1 MSTLKTARWCMIASV
16 VLLAILADFSMLGAF
31 AGAERA
37 RLFFNSMPLV
47 IFWCVL
53 LLLFLA
59 GFVVFPSLRK
69 RKMLLLIHAGL
80 VLVLA
85 GGMYG
90 SALSHSLL
98 NRFTGASQVTRAFM
112 FLREGHTSNVAFLE
126 NEQPV
131 ELPFAV
137 CLKDASVEYYD
148 QSPMVKD
155 YRSVLEIFDNGTAVR
170 TAEIE
175 VNKPLYYKGYHLYQ
189 NTFAFEGTS
198 PVSGLMVVSARGV
211 RLVFAGYAM
220 ILLGLFAHFGRA
232 AFAHRPVQEDLP

>member
-1 MSTLKTARWCMIASV
+1 MIASV

-37 RLFFNSMPLV
+37 KLFFNSMPLV

-53 LLLFLA
+53 LLLFVA

-155 YRSVLEIFDNGTAVR
+155 YKSVLEIFDNGTAVK

-175 VNKPLYYKGYHLYQ
+175 VNKPLYYKGYHFYLDRFSAQ
-189 NTFAFEGTS
+189 GSQLIVKFLI
-198 PVSGLMVVSARGV
+198 VSSRGV
-211 RLVFAGYAM
+211 RLVFAGYAV
-220 ILLGLFAHFGRA
+220 ILIGLFGHFGRA
-232 AFAHRPVQEDLP
+232 AFAHRPVREDLP